1 MLIIIVSIITIDKN
15 KHVNIQLSNPE
26 NNNYQLRKKK
36 EEMERYLPFHL
47 HTNSMLLTNQMSSS
61 GSQTVTCQHGFSLL

>member
-36 EEMERYLPFHL
+36 KKKKWRDTCLFTSTPIACFL
-47 HTNSMLLTNQMSSS
+47 RIRCLL
-61 GSQTVTCQHGFSLL
+61 LALKL